1 VLAHV
6 YIFYGFESAGDVAEE
21 TRNASRTVPRAMRRA
36 LVYGGIASFV
46 LVAALLLAT
55 PASAKGYAGAVSFTG
70 GVPAILAELPSWV
83 QDVFLV
89 LVCVAFFSCGT
100 AVQGAG
106 SRLTY
111 SYARDRAIP
120 ASGWVRKVS
129 ARFGTPI
136 NALLVS
142 AAIPALFVLL
152 VNINPAH
159 NEHILWFVFPA
170 GINALTLLVSFG
182 VSGIYLSFLLTVIG
196 SMIARARGWQPTG
209 SFRLGRWGWPV
220 SILAAAYLALM
231 LINIVY
237 PSGLSSPRGAL
248 FNFDW
253 ITLVVMI
260 LLLLI
265 GGIYFV
271 LARPDRRLAEPS
283 GGPTVPEP
291 AESPAPE
298 R

>member
-1 VLAHV
+1 M
-6 YIFYGFESAGDVAEE
+6 
-21 TRNASRTVPRAMRRA
+21 VPRAMRRA
-36 LVYGGIASFV
+36 LVYGGVASFV

-70 GVPAILAELPSWV
+70 GVPALLAEVPSWV

-106 SRLTY
+106 SRLAHAC
-111 SYARDRAIP
+111 ARAGAVP

-129 ARFGTPI
+129 PRFGTPV
-136 NALLVS
+136 NAILVG
-142 AAIPALFVLL
+142 AVIPALFVLL

-159 NEHILWFVFPA
+159 NVHILWFVFPA

-196 SMIARARGWQPTG
+196 SMVARAGGGQPTG

-237 PSGLSSPRGAL
+237 PSGLTSPRGSL

-265 GGIYFV
+265 GGGFFV
-271 LARPDRRLAEPS
+271 LAPPGQRP
-283 GGPTVPEP
+283 G
-291 AESPAPE
+291 AP
-298 R
+298 

>member
-1 VLAHV
+1 
-6 YIFYGFESAGDVAEE
+6 
-21 TRNASRTVPRAMRRA
+21 
-36 LVYGGIASFV
+36 
-46 LVAALLLAT
+46 
-55 PASAKGYAGAVSFTG
+55 
-70 GVPAILAELPSWV
+70 
-83 QDVFLV
+83 
-89 LVCVAFFSCGT
+89 
-100 AVQGAG
+100 
-106 SRLTY
+106 
-111 SYARDRAIP
+111 
-120 ASGWVRKVS
+120 
-129 ARFGTPI
+129 
-136 NALLVS
+136 
-142 AAIPALFVLL
+142 LFVLL

-159 NEHILWFVFPA
+159 NVHILWFEFPA

-196 SMIARARGWQPTG
+196 SMVARARGWQPTG

-231 LINIVY
+231 LIDIVY
-237 PSGLSSPRGAL
+237 PSGLGSPRGAL

-271 LARPDRRLAEPS
+271 LARPDRRLARPGAPPPPPP
-283 GGPTVPEP
+283 GGT
-291 AESPAPE
+291 PAP

>member
-1 VLAHV
+1 
-6 YIFYGFESAGDVAEE
+6 
-21 TRNASRTVPRAMRRA
+21 VPRAMRRA

-46 LVAALLLAT
+46 LVAGLLLAT
-55 PASAKGYAGAVSFTG
+55 PASSKGYAGAVSFTG

-83 QDVFLV
+83 QDIFLV

-106 SRLTY
+106 SRLAY
-111 SYARDRAIP
+111 SYARDGAVP

-129 ARFGTPI
+129 PRFGTPI
-136 NALLVS
+136 NAILVG
-142 AAIPALFVLL
+142 AVIPALFVLL

-159 NEHILWFVFPA
+159 NVHILWFEFPA

-196 SMIARARGWQPTG
+196 SMVARARGWQPTG

-231 LINIVY
+231 LLNIVY
-237 PSGLSSPRGAL
+237 PSGLTSPRGSL

-271 LARPDRRLAEPS
+271 LARPDKRLATP
-283 GGPTVPEP
+283 GRPTITEP
-291 AESPAPE
+291 AESPAAD